1 VATKTAKCAV
11 TAVAKK
17 KEIVRAIGSGQP
29 ALQPP
34 AYARS
39 LTLRADY
46 VQETVA
52 AMGKI
57 TYENDPKFVAAEIVW
72 ICSTN

>member
-1 VATKTAKCAV
+1 M
-11 TAVAKK
+11 
-17 KEIVRAIGSGQP
+17 
-29 ALQPP
+29 QPP

-52 AMGKI
+52 ATGKI
-57 TYENDPKFVAAEIVW
+57 THENDPKFVAAEAEIVRV
-72 ICSTN
+72 CSTN

>member
-1 VATKTAKCAV
+1 M
-11 TAVAKK
+11 
-17 KEIVRAIGSGQP
+17 RAIGSGQP
-29 ALQPP
+29 TMQPP
-34 AYARS
+34 AYAPS

-52 AMGKI
+52 AMGRI
-57 TYENDPKFVAAEIVW
+57 TYENDPKFDAAEAEIVR